1 MANSVTLLNAS
12 NNVIGTFATIQA
24 AVNAASN
31 GDTVQ
36 IAAGTY
42 QEQVTVNGLTN
53 LTIEGAGQGQ
63 TIILSPDYTD
73 LVSNIQNPGEFHT
86 STDALVGVENGASV
100 TVKNLTVDGNNQGV
114 IYAVGANGGGDLVGI
129 EGVNSSLN
137 VSNVHVTGTED
148 VEGGVLQGGQG
159 NKGVIVNDTNS
170 STQTFTMTGSTVD
183 NFQKAGILMEG
194 TGLNVNV
201 SNNVVTGVGGN
212 PTNISQNLIEIEHGA
227 TGSITHNFVTGVSDG
242 AGGSTGILIFQSGSG
257 VTVSNNTVLG
267 LAGNVNSAGIY
278 FAGVDAPV
286 AEGNSIANQGF
297 AIADDGSFGAFTT
310 ALLQD
315 NNIYIGDA
323 QNYYFFAGPTSTN
336 AWTVT
341 GTGGPDDL
349 EGGAKND
356 VFTVTGV
363 APNGNI
369 FVGNAG
375 LDTVEGYGAGYHV
388 AIQNN
393 HWVVTNG
400 TVTDTL
406 TGIERVVINGQT
418 HNLRARDDFLGNAVS
433 DILFRNDSSGDT
445 WFEAVSN
452 GAFAGWNQISGS
464 DTSYKAAGVGDFY
477 EHRHLRRPV
486 PQQQHGRHLVRRHK
500 QRRLCGLE
508 PDRRLRHQ
516 LFRCGGRRLLQQ
528 RYRRHPVPQ
537 QFDRRYLVRGDEQW
551 CLRGLVPGRRLRYP
565 LCRGWRGRLLW
576 QRHRRHSLPQQL
588 DRRHLV

>member
-1 MANSVTLLNAS
+1 
-12 NNVIGTFATIQA
+12 
-24 AVNAASN
+24 
-31 GDTVQ
+31 
-36 IAAGTY
+36 
-42 QEQVTVNGLTN
+42 
-53 LTIEGAGQGQ
+53 
-63 TIILSPDYTD
+63 
-73 LVSNIQNPGEFHT
+73 
-86 STDALVGVENGASV
+86 
-100 TVKNLTVDGNNQGV
+100 
-114 IYAVGANGGGDLVGI
+114 
-129 EGVNSSLN
+129 
-137 VSNVHVTGTED
+137 
-148 VEGGVLQGGQG
+148 
-159 NKGVIVNDTNS
+159 
-170 STQTFTMTGSTVD
+170 
-183 NFQKAGILMEG
+183 
-194 TGLNVNV
+194 
-201 SNNVVTGVGGN
+201 
-212 PTNISQNLIEIEHGA
+212 
-227 TGSITHNFVTGVSDG
+227 VTGVSDG
-242 AGGSTGILIFQSGSG
+242 AGGSTGILMFQSGSG

-297 AIADDGSFGAFTT
+297 ALADDGSFGAFTT

-375 LDTVEGYGAGYHV
+375 IDTVEGYGAGYHV
-388 AIQNN
+388 VVQNN

-418 HNLRARDDFLGNAVS
+418 HNLRARNDFLGNAVS

-445 WFEAVSN
+445 WFEAMSN

-464 DTSYKAAGVGDFY
+464 DTSYTAAGVGDFY
-477 EHRHLRRPV
+477 GTGTSDV
-486 PQQQHGRHLVRRHK
+486 
-500 QRRLCGLE
+500 
-508 PDRRLRHQ
+508 
-516 LFRCGGRRLLQQ
+516 LFRSNSTGDTWFAAISNGAFAGWNQIGGSDTN
-528 RYRRHPVPQ
+528 YSV
-537 QFDRRYLVRGDEQW
+537 VGVGDFFSNDTDDILFRNNLTGDTWFEAMSN
-551 CLRGLVPGRRLRYP
+551 GAFA
-565 LCRGWRGRLLW
+565 GWHQVGGSDTHYAAVGVGDFFGNGTDDILFRNSSTGDTWFEAISNGAFAGWHEVGGSNTNYSVVGVGDYFGNGTDDILFRNNSTGDTW
-576 QRHRRHSLPQQL
+576 FAAMSNGNFNGWNQIGGSNISYT
-588 DRRHLV
+588 VKT